1 MRRLGK
7 LRRMIATLLSL
18 VLGFSV
24 SAARGGDLING
35 AGATFPYPLY
45 SKWFSDYRKI
55 DPSVSINYQS
65 IGSGGGI
72 RQLIDRTVDFGASDA
87 PMTEEQLQKAKDPVF
102 HIPMVLGAVVVT
114 YNIPGVKVALKM
126 SADVV
131 ADLFLGKIQK
141 WDDPRILKLNPG
153 VAIPKEHP
161 VMVVHRSD
169 GSGTTA
175 IFSDYLSK
183 VSPEWKE
190 KVGAGTAL
198 KWPTGLGAKGNEGVT
213 GTIKN
218 TPGTVGYVEYLF
230 AETNQLPMAELKNK
244 AGVFSKPGV
253 KSVSQAAKGA
263 LKTIPED
270 FRVSLTNAEGKESYP
285 ISGFT
290 YLLVYRTLPKDK
302 GQKLVSFLKWAVQD
316 GQKTA
321 ETLFYAP
328 LPQEIVK
335 KIEKKIAEIQFK

>member
-1 MRRLGK
+1 MKNVMFK
-7 LRRMIATLLSL
+7 LPTLALAA
-18 VLGFSV
+18 VLWV
-24 SAARGGDLING
+24 AAANAADLING

-45 SKWFSDYRKI
+45 SKWFSDYQKI
-55 DPSVSINYQS
+55 DRSIQINYQS

-87 PMTEEQLQKAKDPVF
+87 PMTDEQIQKAKDPVV
-102 HIPMVLGAVVVT
+102 HVPMVLGAVVVT
-114 YNIPGVKVALKM
+114 YNVPGVKAQLKM
-126 SADVV
+126 TPDIV

-141 WDDPRILKLNPG
+141 WDDARITKLNPG
-153 VAIPKEHP
+153 VAIPKDHP

-183 VSPEWKE
+183 VSAEWKE
-190 KVGAGTAL
+190 KVGTGTAL

-213 GTIKN
+213 GTVKS

-230 AETNQLPMAELKNK
+230 AETNQLSMAELKN
-244 AGVFSKPGV
+244 ASGNFVKPNV
-253 KSVSQAAKGA
+253 KSVSQSAKGS
-263 LKTIPED
+263 LKQIPED
-270 FRVSLTNAEGKESYP
+270 FRVSITNAQGKESYP

-290 YLLVYRTLPKDK
+290 YILVYKTLSADK
-302 GQKLVSFLKWAVQD
+302 GKKLVSFLKWAVQD

-328 LPQEIVK
+328 LPTELVK
-335 KIEKKIAEIQFK
+335 KIEKKIADIQFK